1 MKRPM
6 TGAALAALMFAVSTL
21 AGCSEQGASA
31 PTPPP
36 APAWPSPPSP
46 DLPLTGAK
54 ARQIV
59 GDLPL
64 SCVELAS
71 LKVDMLICAER
82 QRKPADHEALRTEL
96 RDLRWNLQQQ
106 PREAA
111 QAQCTALQNEV
122 RAQPKPTICYDL
134 GIS

>member
-1 MKRPM
+1 MTRLM
-6 TGAALAALMFAVSTL
+6 TGAVLAGLMLAATTL
-21 AGCSEQGASA
+21 GACSEEGASA

-36 APAWPSPPSP
+36 APTWPSPPSP

-54 ARQIV
+54 ARQII

-64 SCVELAS
+64 TCVELAS
-71 LKVDMLICAER
+71 LRVDMLICAER
-82 QRKPADHEALRTEL
+82 QRKPADHAALRTEL

-111 QAQCTALQNEV
+111 TAQCMALQEEA
-122 RAQPKPTICYDL
+122 RKQPKPAVCYDL
-134 GIS
+134 AMS